1 MQILA
6 LHDPERSLNLRM
18 GGPARPR
25 SRTLST
31 YLNTSRT
38 GSTVPVGL
46 LKIKKSMGALY
57 RADSAASFS
66 SPAAACHRNCKDV
79 AARRRLGRSPT
90 PQHRLVGRCNHRA
103 LRIRVLPCGF
113 SRHSATAW
121 RLLRLAYSPL
131 AGAVD
136 DTLAERQQ
144 DALEDFAAH
153 TGKPP
158 VKLWLDTSTPDQP
171 ERRTHAVW
179 LHPRYPR
186 AENDP
191 SKPNH
196 KHHIRAAILVGGNCQ
211 TWADMTEEAKF
222 LLDQGLTVL
231 SLTLSGYPDPDESY
245 GGLKGRLDWTPTE
258 VSMLDDGVAALRWL
272 TGTLISASTSK
283 ARDAPVNDRV
293 YCDAPGKL
301 HGSRY
306 GIAHHEV
313 LVEGHSLGSCL
324 AHLVAAHEPSVAVT
338 VMQPLASIA
347 QVSVYASVNKVVDV
361 AHLIAPIQKSRSL
374 FVMLFGMPMLMLS
387 FVYAQ
392 MAYNGAGLEKYDRLN
407 RCWAFKGFLT
417 KSSTVGCAKWSGFTR
432 ELRSASTKGTTASSK
447 RHSTI

>member
-25 SRTLST
+25 SRPLST

-66 SPAAACHRNCKDV
+66 SPAAACHQETAKMLRLAGGLVVVLLLNIVLWAV
-79 AARRRLGRSPT
+79 AT
-90 PQHRLVGRCNHRA
+90 IA
-103 LRIRVLPCGF
+103 LCAFVCYHVVSVVIPLPP
-113 SRHSATAW
+113 W

-222 LLDQGLTVL
+222 LLDQGLYVL

-338 VMQPLASIA
+338 VMQPLVHRAGLGIRVDQQSRRCCPPDCA
-347 QVSVYASVNKVVDV
+347 RSKEPQSLCHALRNAHVDV
-361 AHLIAPIQKSRSL
+361 VVRIRS
-374 FVMLFGMPMLMLS
+374 
-387 FVYAQ
+387 
-392 MAYNGAGLEKYDRLN
+392 NG
-407 RCWAFKGFLT
+407 
-417 KSSTVGCAKWSGFTR
+417 V
-432 ELRSASTKGTTASSK
+432 
-447 RHSTI
+447 

>member
-1 MQILA
+1 MLRLA
-6 LHDPERSLNLRM
+6 CGLVVVLLLNVVLW
-18 GGPARPR
+18 AFA
-25 SRTLST
+25 TIAFCAFVC
-31 YLNTSRT
+31 Y
-38 GSTVPVGL
+38 
-46 LKIKKSMGALY
+46 ALFT
-57 RADSAASFS
+57 AFI
-66 SPAAACHRNCKDV
+66 P
-79 AARRRLGRSPT
+79 
-90 PQHRLVGRCNHRA
+90 
-103 LRIRVLPCGF
+103 LPP
-113 SRHSATAW
+113 W

-131 AGAVD
+131 AGVVD

-144 DALEDFAAH
+144 DALEDLAAH

-158 VKLWLDTSTPDQP
+158 VKLWLDTSTPAQP

-179 LHPRYPR
+179 LHPRHPR

-191 SKPNH
+191 TKPNH

-222 LLDQGLTVL
+222 LLDQGLYVL

-347 QVSVYASVNKVVDV
+347 QVSVYASINKVVDV

-374 FVMLFGMPMLMLS
+374 FVILFGMPVLMLS

-392 MAYNGAGLEKYDRLN
+392 LAYNGAGLEKYDRVN
-407 RCWAFKGFLT
+407 RCLDFQRLPNEIVDRRMRDMVGFHARTALSIHEGHYCVIEAALDDLMAVQINNDRT
-417 KSSTVGCAKWSGFTR
+417 KPFSGNMALDLDESAKAHTKAKHLRRRVKRIRSRRADHGTPYYHYADAR
-432 ELRSASTKGTTASSK
+432 EGYKEWLAS
-447 RHSTI
+447 I